1 MQTVLVTTM
10 TGIRHH
16 QIVRALLVASSVF
29 GVLGG
34 IGCSRKSAE
43 PTTTKATTPAKTV
56 AKTTEIYEQP
66 GAFDPTDPKHGSR
79 KLMNLDAPVYVDGAQ
94 VSVLR
99 YGDLVIAPHAILEGE
114 TPSFSVYDYVKS
126 IGIAPE
132 SIKSIHFHGNSDRI
146 ASIEGSELVKQKD
159 RFTFTFSSATTGA
172 PIQRWDTEGLKNEF
186 VVHELRKVSVFV
198 KKAPIAIHPQ
208 RRCHLDAQGKCTDA
222 MPYADKDPVHG
233 TRVYVDGKM
242 VGFVKR
248 RQIQDSVL
256 AGKTDDGDQKYNVA
270 KFVESL
276 GVKSDGITAVEL
288 VAGDDVVG
296 RASAE
301 QFDRLSPDF
310 FFVLPKHN
318 HGKVRVH
325 VPSELQV
332 AGEKP
337 GDRDALVSAVH
348 VYKTLTCR
356 TERPLVAISED
367 TDLSVQLASN
377 AGAHEEGA
385 NREKQ

>member
-1 MQTVLVTTM
+1 MHSVLVTTM
-10 TGIRHH
+10 TGIRPH
-16 QIVRALLVASSVF
+16 QIATTALIAVCVVA
-29 GVLGG
+29 
-34 IGCSRKSAE
+34 CSRKPAE
-43 PTTTKATTPAKTV
+43 PAKATSAAPAKTV

-66 GAFDPTDPKHGSR
+66 GAFDPNDPKHGTR
-79 KLMNLDAPVYVDGAQ
+79 KLMNLDAPVWVDGVQIA
-94 VSVLR
+94 VLR
-99 YGDLVIAPHAILEGE
+99 YGDLVIKPFTILEGE
-114 TPSFSVYDYVKS
+114 TPSYAIYDYVKS

-132 SIKSIHFHGNSDRI
+132 SIKSIHFHGNNDRI
-146 ASIEGSELVKQKD
+146 ASIEGSELLKQKE
-159 RFTFTFSSATTGA
+159 RFTFTFSSQTTGA

-186 VVHELRKVSVFV
+186 VVHELRKISIFV
-198 KKAPIAIHPQ
+198 KKAPVAIHPQ
-208 RRCHLDAQGKCTDA
+208 RRCHLDAQSKCTDA
-222 MPYADKDPVHG
+222 VPYAERDAVHG

-276 GVKSDGITAVEL
+276 GVKSDGIKAVEL
-288 VAGDDVVG
+288 VAGDDVIA

-301 QFDRLSPDF
+301 QYDRLASDF
-310 FFVLPKHN
+310 FFVLPKHH

-325 VPSELQV
+325 VPYELQV

-337 GDRDALVSAVH
+337 GDRDALVSSVH
-348 VYKTLTCR
+348 VYKTLTP

-367 TDLSVQLASN
+367 TDLSVRLAN
-377 AGAHEEGA
+377 AATAHEEGEG
-385 NREKQ
+385 RGKQ

>member
-10 TGIRHH
+10 TGIRPH
-16 QIVRALLVASSVF
+16 QMLTALLVVSGSLVAV
-29 GVLGG
+29 
-34 IGCSRKSAE
+34 GCSRKPSEPAKASASA
-43 PTTTKATTPAKTV
+43 PAAKTV

-66 GAFDPTDPKHGSR
+66 GAFDANDPKHGTR
-79 KLMNLDAPVYVDGAQ
+79 KLMNLDAPVYVDGVQTA
-94 VSVLR
+94 VLR
-99 YGDLVIAPHAILEGE
+99 YGDLVIKPHEILEGE

-126 IGIAPE
+126 IGLSPE

-146 ASIEGSELVKQKD
+146 ASIEGTELAKQKD

-186 VVHELRKVSVFV
+186 VVHELRKVSIFV

-208 RRCHLDAQGKCTDA
+208 RRCHLDAQNKCTDA
-222 MPYADKDPVHG
+222 IPYAEKDAVHG
-233 TRVYVDGKM
+233 TRVFVDGKM

-256 AGKTDDGDQKYNVA
+256 DGKLENGDQKYNLA

-276 GVKSDGITAVEL
+276 GVKSDGIKAVEL

-325 VPSELQV
+325 VPYELQV

-337 GDRDALVSAVH
+337 GDRDALVSSVH
-348 VYKTLTCR
+348 VYKTITPAD
-356 TERPLVAISED
+356 RPLVAISED

-377 AGAHEEGA
+377 AGSHEEGEG
-385 NREKQ
+385 RGKQ